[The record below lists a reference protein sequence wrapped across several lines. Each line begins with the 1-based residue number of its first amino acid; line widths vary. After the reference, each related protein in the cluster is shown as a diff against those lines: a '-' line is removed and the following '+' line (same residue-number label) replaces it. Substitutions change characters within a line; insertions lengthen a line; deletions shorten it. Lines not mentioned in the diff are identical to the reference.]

1 MACDLSL
8 GRAINCKNVV
18 GGLRAI
24 YFADFGDIPF
34 SAITF
39 ADASATYDEIT
50 DISGTFTVYKY
61 DLKGNSS
68 FQQAFNS
75 SRENGT
81 TFFTQTL
88 NLSLTKL
95 TKQDN
100 KQLKV
105 MAYGR
110 PQVIVEDYNG
120 NAFFMGMQY
129 GAEVTGG
136 TVVTGA
142 AMGDLS
148 GYTLTLEGQEKAPAY
163 FIEGAAQNDPFAGC
177 TATVT
182 ITTGTNS

>member
-1 MACDLSL
+1 
-8 GRAINCKNVV
+8 VV
-18 GGLRAI
+18 GGLRAV
-24 YFADFGDIPF
+24 YFADFGDVPF
-34 SAITF
+34 SAIAF
-39 ADASATYDEIT
+39 ADATATFDEIT

-68 FQQAFNS
+68 FEQAFNV

-88 NLSLTKL
+88 NLTLTKL

-110 PQVIVEDYNG
+110 PQVFVEDYNG
-120 NAFFMGMQY
+120 NCFLMGMQY

-136 TVVTGA
+136 TVVTGG

-163 FIEGAAQNDPFAGC
+163 FIEGAVQNNPFAGC